1 MFRLLTQN
9 FFLTDRLRTA
19 LISEFKLLGLRTELC
34 GVQELL
40 VLSHTPGR
48 DIEISLD
55 DDDWPY
61 ENVEYLNRRMN
72 ALSREGRH
80 RQRGSS
86 TTKRADTPAPRY
98 ILSILIKLGRY
109 NLFQNS
115 LLKTLFSNKI
125 MLDLLKRS
133 IRSGPALPH
142 HHKRT
147 EDAHRQSGSSTT
159 TKADTPPPPPRYNFI
174 DRTPFSNTFISRIRI

>member
-86 TTKRADTPAPRY
+86 TTQRADTPAPRY
-98 ILSILIKLGRY
+98 IFIDSNIIREAQSFSELVVKNALFKQNHVGFIETFHTFRSSSSPPPQEDGR
-109 NLFQNS
+109 
-115 LLKTLFSNKI
+115 T
-125 MLDLLKRS
+125 R
-133 IRSGPALPH
+133 
-142 HHKRT
+142 
-147 EDAHRQSGSSTT
+147 RQSGSSTT
-159 TKADTPPPPPRYNFI
+159 TKADTPPPRYNFI
-174 DRTPFSNTFISRIRI
+174 GRTPFSNTLISRIRI

>member
-1 MFRLLTQN
+1 MLALVEPKFVEMNRYFLGIEKKINVSFTYAE

-19 LISEFKLLGLRTELC
+19 LISEFKLPGLRTELY

-98 ILSILIKLGRY
+98 NFIDSNKIRGY
-109 NLFQNS
+109 NLFQN
-115 LLKTLFSNKI
+115 LL
-125 MLDLLKRS
+125 
-133 IRSGPALPH
+133 
-142 HHKRT
+142 
-147 EDAHRQSGSSTT
+147 
-159 TKADTPPPPPRYNFI
+159 
-174 DRTPFSNTFISRIRI
+174 